1 MNQFEL
7 PMKPDMVD
15 VDPKVLDNRATMT
28 GAIVLCAD
36 MGGLEP
42 KQLAGTIVKDAE
54 SWSRIKGG
62 TQFFPQD
69 KLCALMD
76 LAGNEAPLFWLAR
89 RRGYVLTAME
99 TELERQLRLTQEAR
113 QRAEDENKLL
123 RGLLVGRGA

>member
-1 MNQFEL
+1 MTT
-7 PMKPDMVD
+7 
-15 VDPKVLDNRATMT
+15 RAVP
-28 GAIVLCAD
+28 A
-36 MGGLEP
+36 
-42 KQLAGTIVKDAE
+42 VKDSE

-62 TQFFPQD
+62 TQFFLQD